1 MSKSNKY
8 ALITGCDGLIGS
20 EAVKFFSNKNYK
32 IIGIDNNSRKKFF
45 GEEASVLGN
54 RKQLKNE
61 IKNFTHFH
69 QDITNQNAMEHIF
82 KKYGNT
88 IDLVIHAAAQ
98 PSHDWAS
105 TNPRLD
111 YSINSL
117 GTLNLLE
124 CLRKFSPEATF
135 IFTSTNKV
143 YGDNPNNIELVE
155 KKYRYDVKKGSLYQN
170 GISENMSIDNTTHS
184 IFGASKT
191 SADILVQ
198 EYGRYFGLNTV
209 CFRGGCL
216 TGPNHTGTTLHGFL
230 SYLMKCIISE
240 NEYTIFGYKGKQV
253 RDNIHSLDLIKAF
266 NEFHK
271 NPRKGEVY
279 NIGGGIEAN
288 CSMLEAIDIGEKIT
302 GKKLNYNY
310 SDQNRL
316 GDHIWYVSDL
326 DKFKSHYPKWKINY
340 TIEKIMEE
348 MCQENYKKWS
358 RNI

>member
-1 MSKSNKY
+1 
-8 ALITGCDGLIGS
+8 
-20 EAVKFFSNKNYK
+20 
-32 IIGIDNNSRKKFF
+32 
-45 GEEASVLGN
+45 
-54 RKQLKNE
+54 
-61 IKNFTHFH
+61 
-69 QDITNQNAMEHIF
+69 
-82 KKYGNT
+82 
-88 IDLVIHAAAQ
+88 
-98 PSHDWAS
+98 
-105 TNPRLD
+105 
-111 YSINSL
+111 
-117 GTLNLLE
+117 
-124 CLRKFSPEATF
+124 
-135 IFTSTNKV
+135 
-143 YGDNPNNIELVE
+143 
-155 KKYRYDVKKGSLYQN
+155 
-170 GISENMSIDNTTHS
+170 MSIDNTTHS

-240 NEYTIFGYKGKQV
+240 NKYTIFGYKGKQV

-302 GKKLNYNY
+302 GKKLNYAY
-310 SDQNRL
+310 SDQNRI

-340 TIEKIMEE
+340 TTEKIMEE
-348 MCQENYKKWS
+348 ICQENYKKWS